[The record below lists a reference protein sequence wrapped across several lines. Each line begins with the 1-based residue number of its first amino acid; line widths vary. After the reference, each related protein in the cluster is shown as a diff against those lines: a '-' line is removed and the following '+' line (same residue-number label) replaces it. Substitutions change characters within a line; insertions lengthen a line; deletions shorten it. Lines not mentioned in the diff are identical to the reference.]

1 MTTPHPLATVLA
13 AAAAGRFP
21 AADGATDL
29 TAPDAAGTRAAVAFS
44 GHAYVLADVDPAE
57 LSARLAAADGA
68 GGGFG
73 GVHHPTVLS
82 LLADAGGRVAHGHGG
97 RRPRGA
103 AAVATTRWRR
113 RRSCAVTTSPTI
125 HGSPAPSPT
134 GASVA
139 VLADDVGLASI
150 GRGLVDRCEV
160 SVELFDP
167 ESAPPGAG
175 RRLLAGALR
184 ALPADEPVWAQVAAG
199 NARSL
204 RAFLAA
210 GFVPVASEV
219 LLCTSGDRAAG

>member
-1 MTTPHPLATVLA
+1 VTTPHPLATVLA

-21 AADGATDL
+21 PADGATDL

-44 GHAYVLADVDPAE
+44 GHAYVLADVDRAE

-82 LLADAGGRVAHGHGG
+82 LLADAGGRWRTGTVDVVLVRRGGGDDTVAPATLV
-97 RRPRGA
+97 RRDDLADHPR
-103 AAVATTRWRR
+103 VARALAHRR
-113 RRSCAVTTSPTI
+113 DV
-125 HGSPAPSPT
+125 
-134 GASVA
+134 V

-150 GRGLVDRCEV
+150 GRGLVGRCEV

-219 LLCTSGDRAAG
+219 LLVRDR

>member
-1 MTTPHPLATVLA
+1 MPARHPFVAVLD
-13 AAAAGRFP
+13 AAAAGHFP
-21 AADGATDL
+21 AADGASEVMP
-29 TAPDAAGTRAAVAFS
+29 PDAAGTRAAVAFS

-82 LLADAGGRVAHGHGG
+82 LLADAGGRWRTGTVDVVLVRRGG
-97 RRPRGA
+97 GDDT
-103 AAVATTRWRR
+103 VATATLVRR
-113 RRSCAVTTSPTI
+113 DDLADHPRVARALAYRRDV
-125 HGSPAPSPT
+125 
-134 GASVA
+134 V
-139 VLADDVGLASI
+139 VLADDIGLASI
-150 GRGLVDRCEV
+150 GRGLVGRCEV
-160 SVELFDP
+160 SVELFDA

-175 RRLLAGALR
+175 RHLLTAALR

-219 LLCTSGDRAAG
+219 LLVREP

>member
-1 MTTPHPLATVLA
+1 M
-13 AAAAGRFP
+13 
-21 AADGATDL
+21 
-29 TAPDAAGTRAAVAFS
+29 AFS

-82 LLADAGGRVAHGHGG
+82 LLADAGGRWRTGTVDVVLVRRGGGDDTVAPATLV
-97 RRPRGA
+97 RRDDLADHPR
-103 AAVATTRWRR
+103 VARALAYRR
-113 RRSCAVTTSPTI
+113 DV
-125 HGSPAPSPT
+125 
-134 GASVA
+134 V

-219 LLCTSGDRAAG
+219 LLVRER

>member
-1 MTTPHPLATVLA
+1 VTAPHPLAAVLA

-21 AADGATDL
+21 TADGATEL
-29 TAPDAAGTRAAVAFS
+29 TAPDSAGTRAAVAFS
-44 GHAYVLADVDPAE
+44 GHAFVLADVDPVE

-82 LLADAGGRVAHGHGG
+82 LLADTGGPWRTGTLDVVLVRRGRDDCDDTVAPVTLVRRDDLSAHPRVARALAH
-97 RRPRGA
+97 RRD
-103 AAVATTRWRR
+103 V
-113 RRSCAVTTSPTI
+113 V
-125 HGSPAPSPT
+125 
-134 GASVA
+134 
-139 VLADDVGLASI
+139 VLADEVGLVSF
-150 GRGLVDRCEV
+150 GRGLVDRWEV
-160 SVELFDP
+160 SVELFDA

-175 RRLLAGALR
+175 RRLLAGAWNAR
-184 ALPADEPVWAQVAAG
+184 PSDEPLWAQVAAG

-219 LLCTSGDRAAG
+219 LLVRDG